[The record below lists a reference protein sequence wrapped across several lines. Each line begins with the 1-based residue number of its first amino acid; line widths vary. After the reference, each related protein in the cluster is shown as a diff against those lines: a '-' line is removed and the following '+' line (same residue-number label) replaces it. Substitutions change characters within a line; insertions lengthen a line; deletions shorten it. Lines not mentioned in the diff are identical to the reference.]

1 MDKSANKIRGR
12 RPLDKQT
19 VDITLGITII
29 IYLLPKELCFNESWI
44 QKFGYQEMFC
54 YHNENTDFANLKFAL
69 IVLIISYKDLVTHY
83 NTVDNP

>member
-1 MDKSANKIRGR
+1 
-12 RPLDKQT
+12 
-19 VDITLGITII
+19 
-29 IYLLPKELCFNESWI
+29 
-44 QKFGYQEMFC
+44 MFC